1 MTVSKTSRIDR
12 FLNAIEAAGNRL
24 PDPVSLFL
32 IFIGITLVLS
42 ALVSLAGLSVIH
54 PVSGDIVV
62 VNNLLTGDYLQRL
75 LVNMPATFAGFPPL
89 GTVLVAMLG
98 IGVAEKS
105 GWISALLRQFVAGL
119 HSRALA
125 PAMVFAGIM
134 SSLAAD
140 AGYVVLIPLG
150 ALVFANAGRHPI
162 AGLCATFAGVSAGF
176 SANLVLTSLDPLLA
190 GITQSAAQ
198 ILDTGYQVNAAA
210 NYFLMIGMVPVLTLA
225 GAWVTER
232 IIEPRLG
239 DWSDAPANSG
249 ESGLSAI
256 EQKALKR
263 ANWTAVA
270 ALLLIALMVIP
281 ETGVLRGTEGQLN
294 PFYQSLVSLMLLVF
308 FVPGLVYGATVGS
321 IKSDRDA
328 VSMTADSMSDMGLYI
343 VLAFVAAH
351 FIALF
356 SWSNLGI
363 IMAISGAQF
372 LGGINFGG
380 PLLILVFILLVGLIN
395 LFVGSASAKWALLGP
410 VFVPMLMLLGYS
422 PELSQAAYRVGD
434 SFSNII
440 TPLMPY
446 FPLILVYGRKYQP
459 NFGVGNLIALMLPYS
474 VALGIASTLLLVIWM
489 LIGMPL
495 GPDAGLHYSLAP
507 QGTP

>member
-1 MTVSKTSRIDR
+1 MTQSKPGAVDR
-12 FLNAIEAAGNRL
+12 FLNAIETAGNKL

-32 IFIGITLVLS
+32 IFIAITLLLSLVLS
-42 ALVSLAGLSVIH
+42 LLGLAVTH
-54 PVSGDIVV
+54 PVSSETVS
-62 VNNLLTGDYLQRL
+62 VNNLLTAQYIQRL
-75 LVNMPATFAGFPPL
+75 LVEMPQTFAGFPPL

-190 GITQSAAQ
+190 GITQSAAN
-198 ILDTGYQVNAAA
+198 ILDSGYQVNAAA
-210 NYFLMIGMVPVLTLA
+210 NYFLMIGMVPVLTMA
-225 GAWVTER
+225 GALVTER
-232 IIEPRLG
+232 VIEPRLG
-239 DWSDAPANSG
+239 SWASDQREAD
-249 ESGLSAI
+249 SGLSDV
-256 EQKALKR
+256 ERKALR
-263 ANWTAVA
+263 IANWTALG
-270 ALLLIALMVIP
+270 ALVLIALMAVP
-281 ETGVLRGTEGQLN
+281 ENGILRGVDGDLN
-294 PFYQSLVSLMLLVF
+294 PFYGSLVSLMLLVF
-308 FVPGLVYGATVGS
+308 LVPGIAYGVVAGS

-328 VSMTADSMSDMGLYI
+328 VGMTADSMSDMGLYI

-372 LGGINFGG
+372 LGGINLGG
-380 PLLILVFILLVGLIN
+380 PLLILIFILLVGLIN

-446 FPLILVYGRKYQP
+446 FPLILVYGRKYMP
-459 NFGVGNLIALMLPYS
+459 EFGVGNLIALMLPYS
-474 VALGIASTLLLVIWM
+474 IALGIASTTLLVIWM

-495 GPDAGLHYSLAP
+495 GPEAGLYFEMPASAVP
-507 QGTP
+507 